1 MPSRQQ
7 DARHAANHLQVDQS
21 VECMHATAADRC
33 VLSGLTVRTSGRQ
46 REQAGEE
53 QGAPFA
59 DLSHHR
65 GPRLMQMVMLERFRR
80 GLAVVTGDHRLVW
93 DGP

>member
-1 MPSRQQ
+1 MSSRE
-7 DARHAANHLQVDQS
+7 HAVNDLQVDQS
-21 VECMHATAADRC
+21 VESMHAAAAGRC
-33 VLSGLTVRTSGRQ
+33 VPSGSTIRTSGRQ

-59 DLSHHR
+59 DLSHHP

-80 GLAVVTGDHRLVW
+80 GLAVINGDHRLAV